1 MAEQATLI
9 ERLNV
14 AHPHGTK
21 EDGTPF
27 GLEADVCQWLR
38 EFWTCEE
45 IAAELLSKYQEE
57 VSEKTIDNYRQRRF
71 KRSIE
76 RIRLQ
81 RESYT
86 ALIEASGE
94 KGLGAGVQAK
104 LWEKLEAMDS
114 KNLISLQRA
123 LVEAAKVE
131 VDAERVENEKQ
142 ELALKLKQA
151 EGKLQAVENAIGG
164 VESAEK
170 AKPEDVVKDLRGI
183 FGMS

>member
-1 MAEQATLI
+1 MAEQPTLI

-14 AHPHGTK
+14 AH
-21 EDGTPF
+21 E
-27 GLEADVCQWLR
+27 GLEKDVCLWLK

-45 IAAELLSKYQEE
+45 IAEELLKKYAEE
-57 VSEKTIDNYRQRRF
+57 VSPKTVDNYRQRRF

-94 KGLGAGVQAK
+94 KGLT
-104 LWEKLEAMDS
+104 
-114 KNLISLQRA
+114 
-123 LVEAAKVE
+123 AKVE

-142 ELALKLKQA
+142 ELTLKLKNA
-151 EGKLQAVENAIGG
+151 EGQIAKVKQAVTDGA
-164 VESAEK
+164 ESNEQADPKRIRRDIQEILGISDDGAEK
-170 AKPEDVVKDLRGI
+170 DGHPAALPGCVDQG
-183 FGMS
+183 

>member
-1 MAEQATLI
+1 MAEQPTLI

-14 AHPHGTK
+14 AH
-21 EDGTPF
+21 E
-27 GLEADVCQWLR
+27 GLEKDVCQWLR
-38 EFWTCEE
+38 MFLTCEE
-45 IAAELLSKYQEE
+45 IAEELKRKYGEE
-57 VSEKTIDNYRQRRF
+57 VSDKTIDNYRQRRF

-86 ALIEASGE
+86 AFIEAAGE
-94 KGLGAGVQAK
+94 KGLEAGAQAR
-104 LWEKLEAMDS
+104 LWESLQAMEPRD
-114 KNLISLQRA
+114 LISLQRV
-123 LVEAAKVE
+123 LNEAAQIR